1 MRTSLCVLLRVRG
14 CLFVVF
20 KSVFVCWHART
31 EKKFGFRKRFE
42 RKRRNE
48 NKVCLS
54 GTKLRGGMDVLCKHK
69 C

>member
-31 EKKFGFRKRFE
+31 EKKIR
-42 RKRRNE
+42 
-48 NKVCLS
+48 LS
-54 GTKLRGGMDVLCKHK
+54 EAF
-69 C
+69 